1 MSGARASSPACCRSL
16 TGEVQA
22 QFGKVLARVVTELK
36 ELPDRDE
43 VREIVGKELQ
53 KREAQ
58 AADVQTQQSEPEVV
72 K

>member
-1 MSGARASSPACCRSL
+1 MLSSL
-16 TGEVQA
+16 TGEVQN

-36 ELPDRDE
+36 ALPDREE

-58 AADVQTQQSEPEVV
+58 DARRHSRPEP
-72 K
+72 KKANQRS